1 MAKMKDMLIGT
12 IENLAKETGYDFE
25 DLMELFFTALDEAD
39 DDEPFDQFMEDF
51 AEITRERD
59 W

>member
-25 DLMELFFTALDEAD
+25 DLMDKYFDTVMDPEGETTLD
-39 DDEPFDQFMEDF
+39 DF
-51 AEITRERD
+51 IQITRERD

>member
-12 IENLAKETGYDFE
+12 IEDLAKETGYDF
-25 DLMELFFTALDEAD
+25 DFLMDKYFENVMVPNSEMTMDDFT
-39 DDEPFDQFMEDF
+39 
-51 AEITRERD
+51 EITRERD

>member
-1 MAKMKDMLIGT
+1 MAKMKDMLIET

-25 DLMELFFTALDEAD
+25 DLMNKYFDTVMDPDSSITMD
-39 DDEPFDQFMEDF
+39 DFIQ
-51 AEITRERD
+51 ITRERD